1 MVYLFLAEGFEEVEA
16 LTPLDFLRRAGVD
29 VTTVCVGN
37 SSNKIATGSHKV
49 PVVCDIN
56 EMDLDNTVPFD
67 MIILP
72 GGLPGADNL
81 NASKTVNHF
90 IERAVNEDKYICA
103 ICAAPYILGER
114 GLLKGK
120 EACCYPGFEDKL
132 IGATVSQ
139 KGVVRDGKI
148 ITSRAMG
155 KATDFALEIIDVLCG
170 NEMKE
175 KLRTSVL
182 YNKGDLL

>member
-16 LTPLDFLRRAGVD
+16 LTPLDFLRRAGVE
-29 VTTVCVGN
+29 VTTVCVGDN
-37 SSNKIATGSHKV
+37 PDKIATGSHKI
-49 PVVCDIN
+49 PVLCDIS
-56 EMDLDNTVPFD
+56 EGDVDKSAPFD

-81 NASKTVNHF
+81 NASLVVSHF
-90 IERAVNEDKYICA
+90 IDRAVKEDKYICA
-103 ICAAPYILGER
+103 ICAAPYILGQR
-114 GLLKGK
+114 GILKGRK
-120 EACCYPGFEDKL
+120 ACCYPGFEGKL
-132 IGATVSQ
+132 TGATISQ
-139 KGVVRDGKI
+139 NGVVRDGKI

-155 KATDFALEIIDVLCG
+155 KAVDFSLEIIDALCG

-182 YNKGDLL
+182 YDKGDLL

>member
-16 LTPLDFLRRAGVD
+16 LTPLDFLRRAGVS
-29 VTTVCVGN
+29 VTTVCVGDN
-37 SSNKIATGSHKV
+37 SNKIATGSHKI
-49 PVVCDIN
+49 PVLCDVG
-56 EMDLDNTVPFD
+56 ERDLDKSAPFD

-81 NASKTVNHF
+81 NASETVNYF
-90 IERAVNEDKYICA
+90 IERAISEDKYICA

-120 EACCYPGFEDKL
+120 RACCYPGFESKL
-132 IGATVSQ
+132 TGATVLQ
-139 KGVVRDGKI
+139 NGVVRDGKI

-155 KATDFALEIIDVLCG
+155 KAVDFSLEIIDALCG
-170 NEMKE
+170 KEVKE
-175 KLRTSVL
+175 KLRASVL
-182 YNKGDLL
+182 YEKGDLL